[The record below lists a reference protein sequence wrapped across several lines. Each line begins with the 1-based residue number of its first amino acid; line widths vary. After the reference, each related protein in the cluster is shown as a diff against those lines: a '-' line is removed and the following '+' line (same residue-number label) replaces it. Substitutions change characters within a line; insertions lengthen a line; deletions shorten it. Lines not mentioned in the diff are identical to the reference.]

1 MAPAWA
7 TIIEQRMS
15 RLAGISQPTVCAL
28 TGTNLN
34 RLGQFLSG
42 ARDLDNETVLKIYNT
57 LVTLERLQSLMEPV
71 PVDFRNVRAIKELLE
86 RIRLDGFRSIMPVYK
101 PESVEIETSTLR

>member
-1 MAPAWA
+1 
-7 TIIEQRMS
+7 MS
-15 RLAGISQPTVCAL
+15 RLSGISQPTLCAL

-57 LVTLERLQSLMEPV
+57 LATLERLQSLMEPV
-71 PVDFRNVRAIKELLE
+71 PVDFRNVRAIKEILE
-86 RIRLDGFRSIMPVYK
+86 RIRLDGFQSIMPVYK
-101 PESVEIETSTLR
+101 SEPAELESSTLH